1 MQSPPQISISLR
13 AIARHSAV
21 SFIQQ
26 GVKAGKTLRSSL
38 KSASEICWEGAY
50 YSPRTLEG
58 WFYDYIAEGFAALQT
73 PERSDKGSCR
83 ALSPAQCDAILTL
96 RREHPKLTVTALV
109 RQLVSQDKLQ
119 SGRFSIQ
126 SVYRLLQRKGLDRR
140 ALDNQPPWDVGPDGP
155 TGIQGPTKAFEHSL
169 PNALWMSDVMDGPTL
184 RASSG
189 AKPSIRTWLFAVIDD
204 HSRLVPYARFYDN
217 TKLGSLLD
225 LLAQAFDQRGLPD
238 ALYTDQGKIFT
249 SSHLKLICANLNIR
263 LLHAKPYAA
272 WSKGKIERF
281 FRTVQQSFL
290 AELSFEHATNL
301 SQLNERFGVWLEA
314 HYHRRPHSALD
325 GQTPIERFQTV
336 RLRLLPEDWRQHF
349 YERFERR
356 VRMDATITLDT
367 KLYEVPPHLRGR
379 KVQLRIDPFAAGHIE
394 VWYGAKL
401 NGMARPCNKQL
412 NNTYGNLYDSHRSN
426 PDEF

>member
-1 MQSPPQISISLR
+1 MPSPPKISVSPR

-26 GVKAGKTLRSSL
+26 GLTAGKTLRSSL
-38 KSASEICWEGAY
+38 KSASEICWEGTY

-83 ALSPAQCDAILTL
+83 ALSPAQCEAILSL

-109 RQLVSQDKLQ
+109 RQLAGQDKLHA
-119 SGRFSIQ
+119 GRFSIQ
-126 SVYRLLQRKGLDRR
+126 SVYRLLQREGLDRR
-140 ALDNQPPWDVGPDGP
+140 SLDIQPSWGGPGEP
-155 TGIQGPTKAFEHSL
+155 PAIHGPTKAFEHSF

-184 RASSG
+184 RLSTG
-189 AKPSIRTWLFAVIDD
+189 ARPTVRTWLFAVIDD
-204 HSRLVPYARFYDN
+204 HSRLVPHAMFYDN
-217 TKLGSLLD
+217 TKLINLLD

-249 SSHLKLICANLNIR
+249 STHLKLICANLNIR

-325 GQTPIERFQTV
+325 GHTPIERFQTV
-336 RLRLLPEDWRQHF
+336 RLRMMPEDWRPLF
-349 YERFERR
+349 FERTDRR
-356 VRMDATITLDT
+356 VRMDATITLNAR
-367 KLYEVPPHLRGR
+367 LYEVPVHLRGR
-379 KVQLRIDPFAAGHIE
+379 KVELRIDPFTAGNIE
-394 VWYGAKL
+394 VWFGGKQCGL
-401 NGMARPCNKQL
+401 ARPCNKQH
-412 NNTYGNLYDSHRSN
+412 NNSYGNLYDSHRSN